1 MMKPL
6 TGIHLLPRPEGRYAR
21 RPGSA
26 PPPWEQGD
34 EVAMAAAQR
43 EAMQD
48 ATFGDGDDSD
58 SDDSDDDEPT
68 LVLQLPDG
76 RQVAMPPHI
85 FQAHQMQ
92 GMDPAETLPGILAM
106 INGTN

>member
-1 MMKPL
+1 
-6 TGIHLLPRPEGRYAR
+6 
-21 RPGSA
+21 
-26 PPPWEQGD
+26 
-34 EVAMAAAQR
+34 MAAAQR
-43 EAMQD
+43 EATQD

-85 FQAHQMQ
+85 FQQLQ
-92 GMDPAETLPGILAM
+92 GMDPAEILPGILAM